1 MITDPKP
8 NLSTPPEQ
16 AVADGRKNFI
26 ELWGDMGA
34 RWGVP
39 RSMTELHALL
49 FITGK
54 PMNTDEIMAELSI
67 SRGNVSMT
75 LRTLLDWGIIVRS
88 QQSENRK
95 DYYKA
100 EQDVWKLF
108 STVARARK
116 RRELTP
122 LTERLK
128 SLTADVKGCESTAA
142 VEQRQRLQAML
153 DFIVKFDGVSER
165 FLLMG
170 GTSINMISTLLGTGK
185 SEIS

>member
-16 AVADGRKNFI
+16 AVVDGRKNFI

-49 FITGK
+49 FIVGK

-75 LRTLLDWGIIVRS
+75 LRTLLDWGIVVRS

-128 SLTADVKGCESTAA
+128 SLTTDISDCKSTEAT
-142 VEQRQRLQAML
+142 EHRQRLQSML
-153 DFIVKFDGVSER
+153 EFIVKFDGVSER

-170 GTSINMISTLLGTGK
+170 GESIDMISALLGPSK

>member
-108 STVARARK
+108 YTILRARK
-116 RRELTP
+116 RREFDP
-122 LTERLK
+122 LLEQLGGCRATTK
-128 SLTADVKGCESTAA
+128 SSRRSDREKQHDQKIDDLLALCV
-142 VEQRQRLQAML
+142 
-153 DFIVKFDGVSER
+153 FFDG
-165 FLLMG
+165 LAN
-170 GTSINMISTLLGTGK
+170 TISKSGK
-185 SEIS
+185 SIERASKILARLIGAPR

>member
-1 MITDPKP
+1 MITNSEP
-8 NLSTPPEQ
+8 NFSAPPEQ
-16 AVADGRKNFI
+16 SVVDGRKQFI

-49 FITGK
+49 FIVGK
-54 PMNTDEIMAELSI
+54 PMNTDDIMRELSI

-88 QQSENRK
+88 QQSEDRK

-108 STVARARK
+108 STVAKARK
-116 RRELTP
+116 RRELAP
-122 LTERLK
+122 LADRLRT
-128 SLTADVKGCESTAA
+128 LALDVKGCKSLQATEH
-142 VEQRQRLQAML
+142 RQRLESML
-153 DFIVKFDGVSER
+153 NFIVKFDGVSER
-165 FLLMG
+165 FLSMG
-170 GTSINMISTLLGTGK
+170 GASIDLVSALLGPVKEKT
-185 SEIS
+185 S